1 MKCDRPRPRNRTV
14 LKPQLL
20 HNLQAKSQQRLHD
33 SEGPVAGFQLR
44 LAYLADAQPLS
55 KCHLQNLDIQA
66 KISPQTQFQKQPACC
81 SPSGA
86 KATALSACLAAGGAP
101 PLTISNG
108 FGMLVR
114 LEAFAPADNGRL
126 VSVSWIAVEVD
137 HRIRLRSREDRL
149 VLRLSLIGTSS
160 WNKNSMYLI
169 RSNLL

>member
-1 MKCDRPRPRNRTV
+1 ME
-14 LKPQLL
+14 PQLL

-33 SEGPVAGFQLR
+33 SESPVAGFQLR

-55 KCHLQNLDIQA
+55 KCHLQSLDIQP
-66 KISPQTQFQKQPACC
+66 KISPQTQFQKQPA
-81 SPSGA
+81 
-86 KATALSACLAAGGAP
+86 KATALSACPAAGGAP

-108 FGMLVR
+108 FGILVR

-126 VSVSWIAVEVD
+126 VSVSWIVVEVG

-149 VLRLSLIGTSS
+149 VLRLSRIGTSS

>member
-1 MKCDRPRPRNRTV
+1 
-14 LKPQLL
+14 
-20 HNLQAKSQQRLHD
+20 
-33 SEGPVAGFQLR
+33 
-44 LAYLADAQPLS
+44 
-55 KCHLQNLDIQA
+55 
-66 KISPQTQFQKQPACC
+66 
-81 SPSGA
+81 
-86 KATALSACLAAGGAP
+86 
-101 PLTISNG
+101 
-108 FGMLVR
+108 MLVR